1 MNKELN
7 YKLVKTDDEIHSF
20 YLLADKVWHE
30 YFPCILEK
38 EQIDY
43 MVEMFFSKDAMDKQ
57 IESGYE
63 FYFVQKD
70 NGNIG
75 FIVIHSEEEKLF
87 LSKLYLTLENRG
99 KGYASRMMNFVIDRA
114 KNLNKKSVYLTVN
127 KYNTHTIDVYNQDV
141 YHIFDRVTGG
151 I

>member
-1 MNKELN
+1 MNKELA
-7 YKLVKTDDEIHSF
+7 YKLVKNNDEIHSF

-57 IESGYE
+57 INSGYE

-70 NGNIG
+70 NENIG
-75 FIVIHSEEEKLF
+75 FLLF
-87 LSKLYLTLENRG
+87 IRK
-99 KGYASRMMNFVIDRA
+99 
-114 KNLNKKSVYLTVN
+114 KKSY
-127 KYNTHTIDVYNQDV
+127 
-141 YHIFDRVTGG
+141 F
-151 I
+151 